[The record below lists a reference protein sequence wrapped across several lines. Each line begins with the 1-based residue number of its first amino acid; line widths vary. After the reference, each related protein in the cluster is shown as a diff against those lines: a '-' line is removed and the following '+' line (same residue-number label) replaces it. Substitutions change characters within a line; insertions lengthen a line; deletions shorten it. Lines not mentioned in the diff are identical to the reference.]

1 MPYEI
6 ARIVVNHIDEVG
18 EQTYATAWSTVVAWC
33 LLASQGNATGESL
46 VSFSIEAIT
55 EVEDEYLGK
64 WLEQRLDT
72 TLGPRP
78 LGGGTTGVTPR
89 GGPSGPMTQATFA
102 ADIGKGVALGLKAL
116 GGPMV
121 AAQAQGTTKEGE
133 EKTRY
138 SDDDIAAIMGFS
150 HVHRGDQLQPIWTT
164 LNNAKQKNLDI
175 FRRQLL
181 ARMMDWSYQRR
192 IPIDTGVFLDVD
204 LVKAVVE
211 LKFNPGEGV
220 AHLNSAAKGL
230 SILACRGRTSGEI
243 ERQKEREEAL
253 SAMEKTRQL
262 DEFLR
267 LQKDQR
273 RAPADTFLELKNNIA
288 TFMGLIWVLFTER
301 LRNDGFE
308 GRHGDQITCHGG
320 AVSTYHVGNN

>member
-1 MPYEI
+1 
-6 ARIVVNHIDEVG
+6 
-18 EQTYATAWSTVVAWC
+18 
-33 LLASQGNATGESL
+33 
-46 VSFSIEAIT
+46 
-55 EVEDEYLGK
+55 
-64 WLEQRLDT
+64 
-72 TLGPRP
+72 
-78 LGGGTTGVTPR
+78 
-89 GGPSGPMTQATFA
+89 
-102 ADIGKGVALGLKAL
+102 
-116 GGPMV
+116 
-121 AAQAQGTTKEGE
+121 
-133 EKTRY
+133 
-138 SDDDIAAIMGFS
+138 
-150 HVHRGDQLQPIWTT
+150 
-164 LNNAKQKNLDI
+164 
-175 FRRQLL
+175 
-181 ARMMDWSYQRR
+181 MMDWSYQRR